1 MHVACVVAALATESG
16 VFAKAKVGLEL
27 ERLLRRGSSNLFF
40 YAYFALELSRFV
52 LCILLA
58 VSVC

>member
-1 MHVACVVAALATESG
+1 VACVVAALFTESG

-40 YAYFALELSRFV
+40 CVCLALELSRLV
-52 LCILLA
+52 LCSLLA